1 MGLFKTLSLNLV
13 ITSLSMSFAASAWA
27 WTDRAQSLAQKD
39 FSDDSSVQSLT
50 LDGQAF
56 YMFKGV
62 LEAMNAFSS
71 QTSVSQDLKT
81 TAVSEAELLAN
92 PVLIYRARGFEAP
105 SMNTYSSPDGLLN
118 SVFGVLS
125 KVEMPLAFEQS
136 ELKVRVNNAL
146 RKIHRQR
153 LLRMAQG
160 LAKQN
165 PSSATAQQ
173 ALAVMNSLYQS
184 AESNARRTPGVFPEL
199 NANDR
204 RALSM
209 FLGGFLWRFRGA
221 GGYDNLGT
229 NDRRS
234 IFVQAGFAS
243 IALLNGASAQSA
255 ASIGEALRSG
265 VQWVSWG
272 AYHDM
277 GRLSGDN
284 KYSDFA
290 NMTEVGRGMT
300 RSLKSSIGFTG
311 SPKSALITLAG
322 GLLGS
327 CYYYSWEKIPSQ
339 QVGANLKGNYLFIF
353 GGPTNFGEFCSGAG
367 LGLAISEVLQK

>member
-1 MGLFKTLSLNLV
+1 MGLLKILSLSL
-13 ITSLSMSFAASAWA
+13 ITISFTSPSWA
-27 WTDRAQSLAQKD
+27 WTERAQSLAQKG
-39 FSDDSSVQSLT
+39 FSEDSSVQTLS
-50 LDGQAF
+50 LDGQTF

-62 LEAMNAFSS
+62 LEAMNSL
-71 QTSVSQDLKT
+71 SVQASLSQDLKT
-81 TAVSEAELLAN
+81 AAPSESEILAN
-92 PVLIYRARGFEAP
+92 PFLIYRSQNFQTPNSAIYANP
-105 SMNTYSSPDGLLN
+105 NSLLA
-118 SVFGVLS
+118 SVLGVLS
-125 KVEMPLAFEQS
+125 KVDLPPAFEQS
-136 ELKVRVNNAL
+136 ELKIRVDNAL

-153 LLRMAQG
+153 LLRSAQN

-165 PSSATAQQ
+165 PSSLPAQK
-173 ALAVMNSLYQS
+173 ALALMNSLYQN
-184 AESNARRTPGVFPEL
+184 AEANARRNQGAIPEL
-199 NANDR
+199 NADDR

-221 GGYDNLGT
+221 GGYDNMGT

-234 IFVQAGFAS
+234 VFVQAGFAS
-243 IALLNGASAQSA
+243 IALINGASAQSA

-265 VQWVSWG
+265 VQWTSWG

-290 NMTEVGRGMT
+290 NMTEVGREMT
-300 RSLKSSIGFTG
+300 RSLKSAVGYTG
-311 SPKSALITLAG
+311 SAKTALITLAG

-327 CYYYSWEKIPSQ
+327 CYYYSWEKIPTQ

-353 GGPTNFGEFCSGAG
+353 GGPTNFGEFCSGMG